1 MKIGF
6 IGTGV
11 MGNAISVNL
20 LKAGYE
26 MVGYNRTK
34 SKTDN
39 LVSLGASWADS
50 PKEVARQSDIIFTMV
65 GFPPDVEDVYFNS
78 ETGIFAGAKPQSI
91 LVDMTTSRP
100 SLAQKIYQEG
110 QKRNLFVL
118 DAPVSGGDIGAK
130 NGTLTVM
137 VGGDKEAFDK
147 LTDILEVISQSY
159 HLFGPA
165 GSGQQ
170 IRL

>member
-26 MVGYNRTK
+26 MVVYNRTK

-50 PKEVARQSDIIFTMV
+50 PKETKLS
-65 GFPPDVEDVYFNS
+65 
-78 ETGIFAGAKPQSI
+78 
-91 LVDMTTSRP
+91 
-100 SLAQKIYQEG
+100 
-110 QKRNLFVL
+110 VL
-118 DAPVSGGDIGAK
+118 DLVRLY
-130 NGTLTVM
+130 TT
-137 VGGDKEAFDK
+137 
-147 LTDILEVISQSY
+147 IS
-159 HLFGPA
+159 
-165 GSGQQ
+165 
-170 IRL
+170 

>member
-1 MKIGF
+1 MKI
-6 IGTGV
+6 GV

-26 MVGYNRTK
+26 MVVYNRTK

-50 PKEVARQSDIIFTMV
+50 PKEVAQQSDIIFTMV

-78 ETGIFAGAKPQSI
+78 ETGVFAGAKPQSI

-110 QKRNLFVL
+110 QKKKSLCFRC
-118 DAPVSGGDIGAK
+118 SCIWW
-130 NGTLTVM
+130 
-137 VGGDKEAFDK
+137 
-147 LTDILEVISQSY
+147 
-159 HLFGPA
+159 
-165 GSGQQ
+165 
-170 IRL
+170 

>member
-50 PKEVARQSDIIFTMV
+50 PKEVAR
-65 GFPPDVEDVYFNS
+65 
-78 ETGIFAGAKPQSI
+78 
-91 LVDMTTSRP
+91 
-100 SLAQKIYQEG
+100 
-110 QKRNLFVL
+110 
-118 DAPVSGGDIGAK
+118 
-130 NGTLTVM
+130 
-137 VGGDKEAFDK
+137 
-147 LTDILEVISQSY
+147 
-159 HLFGPA
+159 
-165 GSGQQ
+165 
-170 IRL
+170 

>member
-26 MVGYNRTK
+26 MVVYNRTK

-65 GFPPDVEDVYFNS
+65 GFPPMLKMY
-78 ETGIFAGAKPQSI
+78 ISI
-91 LVDMTTSRP
+91 LK
-100 SLAQKIYQEG
+100 LEFLQELNH
-110 QKRNLFVL
+110 NL
-118 DAPVSGGDIGAK
+118 S
-130 NGTLTVM
+130 
-137 VGGDKEAFDK
+137 
-147 LTDILEVISQSY
+147 
-159 HLFGPA
+159 
-165 GSGQQ
+165 
-170 IRL
+170 

>member
-118 DAPVSGGDIGAK
+118 IWW
-130 NGTLTVM
+130 
-137 VGGDKEAFDK
+137 
-147 LTDILEVISQSY
+147 
-159 HLFGPA
+159 
-165 GSGQQ
+165 
-170 IRL
+170 